1 MGLLLGGVVSKTNP
15 DSIKDSFLAKRFI
28 SCKFPIKSPTS
39 FYQIN
44 LEGSVMTDVFFQGYG
59 RWCGYYAPYPDSIFD
74 NPDYRPEDYSHYTGV
89 FKLPENSEKRYQY
102 AQEIVTLTLHPN
114 ISHKDRANFPCE
126 DILNYVVPE
135 SRKIPELA
143 NFFKMALFGT
153 LWFEIDQD
161 REYILIPLPEKI
173 ESTETTLVKGNSK
186 QNTAL
191 SLLNSDADYISD
203 KLKALYLAAQKYWQN
218 ADPDDTT
225 THPLNQDVEKWLIEN
240 HQYAKKAAATG
251 ATLIR
256 PKWAAKGVRPKE

>member
-1 MGLLLGGVVSKTNP
+1 
-15 DSIKDSFLAKRFI
+15 
-28 SCKFPIKSPTS
+28 
-39 FYQIN
+39 
-44 LEGSVMTDVFFQGYG
+44 MTDVFFQGYG
-59 RWCGYYAPYPDSIFD
+59 RWVGYYAPYPDSIFET
-74 NPDYRPEDYSHYTGV
+74 PDYHQEDYSHYTGV
-89 FKLPENSEKRYQY
+89 FKLPENSEKRYEY
-102 AQEIVTLTLHPN
+102 TQEIVALTLRPN

>member
-1 MGLLLGGVVSKTNP
+1 
-15 DSIKDSFLAKRFI
+15 
-28 SCKFPIKSPTS
+28 
-39 FYQIN
+39 
-44 LEGSVMTDVFFQGYG
+44 MTDVFFQGYG
-59 RWCGYYAPYPDSIFD
+59 RWVGYYAPYPDSIFET
-74 NPDYRPEDYSHYTGV
+74 PDYHQEDYSHYTGV
-89 FKLPENSEKRYQY
+89 FKLPENSEKRYEY
-102 AQEIVTLTLHPN
+102 TQEIVALTLRPN

-191 SLLNSDADYISD
+191 SLSNLEAHYISSD
-203 KLKALYLAAQKYWQN
+203 LIALFDAAQHWWKDV
-218 ADPDDTT
+218 DPKNKKD
-225 THPLNQDVEKWLIEN
+225 HPNQMQIIDWLKDERGLK
-240 HQYAKKAAATG
+240 QKSAAQG
-251 ATLIR
+251 AVIIR
-256 PKWAAKGVRPKE
+256 PKWAAKGVRPKK